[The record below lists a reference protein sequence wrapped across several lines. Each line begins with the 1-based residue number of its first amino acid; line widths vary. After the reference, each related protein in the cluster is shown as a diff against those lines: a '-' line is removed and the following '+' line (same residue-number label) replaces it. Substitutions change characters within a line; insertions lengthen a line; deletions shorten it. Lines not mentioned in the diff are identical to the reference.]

1 MNTRVLVLLSLLVGI
16 GFVLHY
22 AIPPIMFGMKP
33 DMSLAMMFLG
43 IILFPRFKYVLLLS
57 ILTGFVSGLTTSFPM
72 GQMLNIIEKPLT
84 AIAFFGLY
92 VLVKNISTNYIK
104 APILTIVGTL
114 MSGTIFLFIGL
125 HIIGIDVNAG
135 FVLLFTANVLP
146 AVVLNTIV
154 MVIIYPVVQEVL
166 KRSQPIVTS

>member
-84 AIAFFGLY
+84 AIAFFALY